1 MSAFG
6 RRADTAAVAVL
17 GPARGLVA
25 STPQAV
31 TALLQPLVAHRFDP
45 ARDGARPRGELAAEL
60 AVLVDTTLA
69 DQALWLDAKVRR
81 GLVTQFLHGIIAAGS
96 DAAPAAAALVARSA
110 LPGAAL
116 GDPAAAPAQSEV
128 ARVVPLVYPLVME
141 RIDSAAAA
149 KLGRGELARRLT
161 SVVADVLTE
170 LALQLNQ
177 REQRELVTLLLDD
190 MLGLGPLEPLLADD
204 SINDIL
210 VNGAAQVFVERRG
223 RLEHT
228 DVTFRDNAHVMA
240 VVTRIVTQ
248 IGRRVDEASPLVD
261 EDLMLVQPRP
271 PGLPEDPPPPP
282 ITLQEVARLPLVIP
296 SRPNVI
302 RMHVEAEM
310 AAIGCRPTI
319 ALEIDGVS
327 AILDLV
333 ADGAGHAILS
343 RNAVA
348 SSVKPS
354 AFTVRAIGQPPLRT
368 RLSLATSSARP
379 ATLTQQA
386 TMELVR
392 ATAQARLS
400 AT

>member
-1 MSAFG
+1 MDLRQLEYFVRVAELGSFTRASIALDIAQPALSRQVRLLEVELRQNLLVRNG
-6 RRADTAAVAVL
+6 RGAAPTEAGKL
-17 GPARGLVA
+17 LLEHARGILHQVERAREELGRVRGALAGRVA
-25 STPQAV
+25 I
-31 TALLQPLVAHRFDP
+31 
-45 ARDGARPRGELAAEL
+45 
-60 AVLVDTTLA
+60 
-69 DQALWLDAKVRR
+69 
-81 GLVTQFLHGIIAAGS
+81 GLPPSL
-96 DAAPAAAALVARSA
+96 
-110 LPGAAL
+110 
-116 GDPAAAPAQSEV
+116 
-128 ARVVPLVYPLVME
+128 ARVLTVPLTRAFRQQMPDAQLSISE
-141 RIDSAAAA
+141 G
-149 KLGRGELARRLT
+149 L
-161 SVVADVLTE
+161 SVTMQE
-170 LALQLNQ
+170 W
-177 REQRELVTLLLDD
+177 
-190 MLGLGPLEPLLADD
+190 
-204 SINDIL
+204 L
-210 VNGAAQVFVERRG
+210 VNGRLDIAVLYNAQPATG
-223 RLEHT
+223 
-228 DVTFRDNAHVMA
+228 
-240 VVTRIVTQ
+240 I
-248 IGRRVDEASPLVD
+248 EATPLVD

-296 SRPNVI
+296 SRPNAI

-333 ADGAGHAILS
+333 ADGAGQAILS